1 MLSSDTPQLASL
13 VAAARSQHEAFLT
26 GFGEASKKPAAAT
39 FGEALNIVQA
49 REDFKRKKD
58 GGKSKS
64 KSKTAAALP
73 ESSNGSGSLA
83 TPEHSAFWLF
93 VEGYLRDLTQDDI
106 AFLQPYTGSLLD
118 DPILLCPPLGFDDE
132 VLLAEQSKAG
142 APSGLKAAP
151 FGSAP
156 SNEVEALQSLPG
168 TSEQDADLGMGRK
181 SRRLLSRFQK
191 EAEARKAAVEAQQA
205 QSETQAALAGLTA
218 DGKVADF
225 LLQTCSPTDLS
236 SLASQMAIAQGLQDP
251 TGQPSR
257 AEAAASCLLPMEG
270 GAAAAESEGQSFNH
284 ILAWVCAQAE
294 GEGAILGAPKA
305 LPEAGGMMGPARAQT
320 IDTSRLR
327 LGSRPAA
334 SGASPTSAT
343 AHSAGHAG
351 YFSPAITANRTV
363 PWNPQQPLMP
373 TGNGAPG
380 TMPPEHAAPG
390 HVDPVNVAASSF
402 IPGHQSGLHS
412 NGAEQSAETGPACNS
427 LIKAEDVRPAVATH
441 IARPRNGD
449 VSASRTGRDR
459 PETVTTLPPAWPGG
473 SNGPDS
479 PSIPCQAQPQAQKAA
494 SLEAS
499 DVGQNGPRAQSSQDA
514 AGLAGLLGHGQPFS
528 QAAEGSGQHPF
539 LPGVEDN
546 EGSAAGLDPLQ
557 EALAAMLD
565 SRPGQA
571 QPTQG
576 IAPPAGFSGKPYP
589 ILNPFEAFSA
599 LASVPTGRPP
609 MPGLQQVA
617 SQGNSPAVLV
627 SGRPSGGPTSFQP
640 FSAAFHAPT
649 DQPVSSDPQQP
660 LGTPTSSGSHQVPLK
675 QMDLSR
681 PLAQHAPDMSR
692 RQAADAQAGQASQA
706 TLGGYQPPP
715 SSIGSQRKKLP
726 AWFWDHHKLGIP
738 SDAALHP
745 HTARMLQQPLP
756 SHAGEVVPPSKSKS
770 QGSKA
775 KSEWGDLT
783 DSDSDAGSDGPG
795 AKDELVDAE
804 VDEAIQAQHLVDTEA
819 PEEKTDDGATQPHQI
834 VKPPLPKKLGPEPP
848 RNAEVTPMAA
858 RPGSPATPLQS
869 PFTSPQPSPL
879 PAEPE
884 LDGKVHVDAEAALQE
899 RRMSGTLAGLSRGE
913 SPADLPSLA
922 PQPSTSGGR
931 AGSGVLKQDKAVAGR
946 SSSGRNRSAVNY
958 TLLAGRKEGGS
969 GGTPKRTTP
978 TRADG
983 PDKPPKLSSSK
994 SASAA
999 GRKHGGPPSRKSGSK
1014 QQKASK
1020 ATSKPAAPGELKV
1033 RSATAQANANCIGA
1047 GPPEGSLEEQWL
1059 QLERAANLLAEAP
1072 EDEILAEILM
1082 LQAELLQQAAVN
1094 RPRLLSVLE
1103 KAAADV
1109 SDRQAHA
1116 ERRMRSEEYV
1126 RAYMMKVKTAKKV
1139 LKRERREILQR
1150 EAQQTERA
1158 SEQAAHRL
1166 AGMRSRGE
1174 SAHKD
1179 RSRQKSAPAPKM
1191 ESLDPHQINAPALD
1205 SEIIDAL
1212 AERTEDEEALCAV
1225 CGGGVSEA
1233 PNVIVF
1239 CERCDL
1245 AVHQQCYHVSEIPDG
1260 EWLCWPCRLYEEEEA
1275 AKLVPKAVVR
1285 PPRWDPSAAS
1295 ARDAGG
1301 SRTVTCKLC
1310 PVRHGAFRQTIDGLY
1325 WVHQACAMWHPEAHV
1340 RNEPGAR
1347 VIEGVP
1353 GSIRAD
1359 RWTQCSICN
1368 RSDGAVVRCNYG
1380 HCATGFHPLC
1390 GRNVGLY
1397 LALREGGSK
1406 PTPRVYCCMHSDIQR
1421 RKDQQPGM
1429 GKGGKPDGAKGRE
1442 ARLAG
1447 LRELAARE
1455 DERAVLAGVRLEL
1468 ESLRIMC
1475 DRVSR
1480 RERLKREYQRHCQEA
1495 AVISLQLPELAWQV
1509 RQDRL
1514 NQPADALA
1522 LEAGLSAPTQFP
1534 ENPHQED
1541 SLQHANQP
1549 PAVETPEESAP
1560 PEILQSGP
1568 DAAGKPDQNG
1578 SGLPEKVALD
1588 GPAAEHQPSE
1598 PDEAAQLPQ
1607 QQQEQEQDAEQPP
1620 IQAVSNASLD
1630 GQTAE
1635 QRSAQSEPGSGR
1647 PQSGRPR
1654 SGRRQS
1660 RHAAVEDQSLQQQPD
1675 GQSAGALQPVQQ
1687 QDENF
1692 AQQPSEQASERLP
1705 DNLTKKGKRPPRAP
1719 TQASKPKAAARQP
1732 PQRPPKRQAATRAR
1746 SAAASGKPPADQA
1759 SSPEAPEAAE
1769 APSGSLQQSSADTD
1783 PAASDSENASKSE
1796 EPEASEEEPEKP
1808 VPARTAAHAR
1818 QGKAVS
1824 KSAGAGKGKLR
1835 KLPRDSKSS
1844 QGKRGRAEPPATRIS
1859 PRKSLPA
1866 GAKRPRPTPSGPAK
1880 ASKQPGVGTRGKTR
1894 KSQIEPES
1902 MASPGRSTKR
1912 QRLQEGLSDADGAQ
1926 QMDLETLMSEDEA
1939 AACNAQLLSAPLNAQ
1954 LHVQYVPAN
1963 TFNKSNAGEDS

>member
-270 GAAAAESEGQSFNH
+270 
-284 ILAWVCAQAE
+284 
-294 GEGAILGAPKA
+294 
-305 LPEAGGMMGPARAQT
+305 
-320 IDTSRLR
+320 
-327 LGSRPAA
+327 
-334 SGASPTSAT
+334 
-343 AHSAGHAG
+343 
-351 YFSPAITANRTV
+351 
-363 PWNPQQPLMP
+363 
-373 TGNGAPG
+373 
-380 TMPPEHAAPG
+380 
-390 HVDPVNVAASSF
+390 
-402 IPGHQSGLHS
+402 
-412 NGAEQSAETGPACNS
+412 
-427 LIKAEDVRPAVATH
+427 
-441 IARPRNGD
+441 
-449 VSASRTGRDR
+449 
-459 PETVTTLPPAWPGG
+459 
-473 SNGPDS
+473 
-479 PSIPCQAQPQAQKAA
+479 
-494 SLEAS
+494 
-499 DVGQNGPRAQSSQDA
+499 
-514 AGLAGLLGHGQPFS
+514 
-528 QAAEGSGQHPF
+528 
-539 LPGVEDN
+539 
-546 EGSAAGLDPLQ
+546 
-557 EALAAMLD
+557 
-565 SRPGQA
+565 
-571 QPTQG
+571 
-576 IAPPAGFSGKPYP
+576 
-589 ILNPFEAFSA
+589 
-599 LASVPTGRPP
+599 
-609 MPGLQQVA
+609 
-617 SQGNSPAVLV
+617 VLV

-660 LGTPTSSGSHQVPLK
+660 LGTPTSSGSH
-675 QMDLSR
+675 
-681 PLAQHAPDMSR
+681 
-692 RQAADAQAGQASQA
+692 
-706 TLGGYQPPP
+706 
-715 SSIGSQRKKLP
+715 
-726 AWFWDHHKLGIP
+726 
-738 SDAALHP
+738 
-745 HTARMLQQPLP
+745 QQPLP

-879 PAEPE
+879 P
-884 LDGKVHVDAEAALQE
+884 
-899 RRMSGTLAGLSRGE
+899 
-913 SPADLPSLA
+913 
-922 PQPSTSGGR
+922 
-931 AGSGVLKQDKAVAGR
+931 DKAVAGR

-1495 AVISLQLPELAWQV
+1495 AVISLQLPELAWQ
-1509 RQDRL
+1509 
-1514 NQPADALA
+1514 
-1522 LEAGLSAPTQFP
+1522 
-1534 ENPHQED
+1534 ED

-1620 IQAVSNASLD
+1620 IQA
-1630 GQTAE
+1630 
-1635 QRSAQSEPGSGR
+1635 
-1647 PQSGRPR
+1647 
-1654 SGRRQS
+1654 
-1660 RHAAVEDQSLQQQPD
+1660 
-1675 GQSAGALQPVQQ
+1675 PVQQ

-1926 QMDLETLMSEDEA
+1926 Q
-1939 AACNAQLLSAPLNAQ
+1939 
-1954 LHVQYVPAN
+1954 YVPAN